1 MKITFLSKPGFSGN
15 MLVRKIE
22 EVAKS
27 QLMDIEVFLNEHLQE
42 ADVVL
47 LTPQRCEDLKEI
59 KKVVKVPV
67 GVISLK
73 DYGLLDGSSIIK
85 YAKQLIQK

>member
-1 MKITFLSKPGFSGN
+1 MSIYKRPMWFYLHHK
-15 MLVRKIE
+15 
-22 EVAKS
+22 
-27 QLMDIEVFLNEHLQE
+27 
-42 ADVVL
+42 
-47 LTPQRCEDLKEI
+47 DLKEI

>member
-1 MKITFLSKPGFSGN
+1 MSIYKRPMWFYLHHK
-15 MLVRKIE
+15 
-22 EVAKS
+22 
-27 QLMDIEVFLNEHLQE
+27 
-42 ADVVL
+42 
-47 LTPQRCEDLKEI
+47 RCEDLKEI